1 MSRTP
6 QSPTGNRVAVTTYV
20 AAALLLVGGI
30 ASVPLLRE
38 QRRAFARETI
48 ALRSA
53 AGTVATTLDSLAD
66 ITSRTSATLSL
77 ERARAESRA
86 EKGLHLVVAVDSGT
100 VALMR
105 DGMALRTMSARFRGA
120 LPTRGSQAIA
130 RIVSSVAREAA
141 PTVDSLG
148 QIVRIAAPETKVE
161 RITLTDG
168 TILEGGD
175 AADAILGGVDVEPG
189 PRRIVVSRRD
199 FAAVRPNL
207 VRGMKAILF

>member
-1 MSRTP
+1 MS
-6 QSPTGNRVAVTTYV
+6 SEASEPTGTRVAATAYV
-20 AAALLLVGGI
+20 AAALLIAGAI
-30 ASVPLLRE
+30 ASIPYLRE
-38 QRRAFARETI
+38 QRRAFVRETI
-48 ALRSA
+48 ALNA
-53 AGTVATTLDSLAD
+53 ATGTVAATLDSLSEIA
-66 ITSRTSATLSL
+66 SRSTATLSL
-77 ERARAESRA
+77 ERARAASRA

-105 DGMALRTMSARFRGA
+105 DGIALRTMSAQFRGA
-120 LPTRGSQAIA
+120 APSRGSQAIE
-130 RIVSSVAREAA
+130 RIVSSVVSAAA

-148 QIVRIAAPETKVE
+148 QIVRMTAPETKVE

-168 TILEGGD
+168 TIFEGGD
-175 AADAILGGVDVEPG
+175 AADAILGGVDEGPG